1 MNIILS
7 HGPYILCLAIIMVAL
22 FGIIISGNY
31 FKRLLCLGLLQ
42 TGTIIFF
49 ISLGKVKDGH
59 IPVLECFDL
68 KQCGAIVDPL
78 PQVLMLTAIVV
89 GVATMS
95 VGLAIIIQIKKRF
108 GTIEEELLF
117 KPEYKKMDCRAQ
129 RTMTKRKNTSSPSL
143 RGAKRRGNP
152 SSLNK
157 HSTK

>member
-7 HGPYILCLAIIMVAL
+7 HGAYILCLAIIIVAL

-31 FKRLLCLGLLQ
+31 FKTLLCLGLLQ

-49 ISLGKVKDGH
+49 ISLGKIKGGH

-95 VGLAIIIQIKKRF
+95 VGLAIVIQIKKRF
-108 GTIEEELLF
+108 GTIEEEQIIHHDDL
-117 KPEYKKMDCRAQ
+117 K
-129 RTMTKRKNTSSPSL
+129 
-143 RGAKRRGNP
+143 G
-152 SSLNK
+152 
-157 HSTK
+157 